1 MSDITMEDVTCPHCG
16 AQASFTTYPYVDAA
30 REQELKM
37 RCLNRFCLYRNGQF
51 LLAVYF

>member
-37 RCLNRFCLYRNGQF
+37 RCLNGTSATPCATTTGIST
-51 LLAVYF
+51 